1 MGCGLIVYC
10 LIMRVILSGSS
21 LRKLLLAGL
30 FGAFAAG
37 ELHGQTAADSAR
49 IYYRRGHREVDIRFR
64 ENGSELE
71 RFIGCVREVYE
82 TGRLEGVEIR
92 SYASP
97 DGTDRLNETLSRRR
111 ADSLASYIA
120 RRAGIP
126 GELIRARGEGVAWE
140 LLRGMVAS
148 SDMRCRDEVLDILD
162 NTPLW
167 IFDGAGRIV
176 DGRKKRLMDLR
187 GGVPYNYMAEH
198 FFPGLRTGFSAV
210 IRLESGPDV
219 PAV

>member
-1 MGCGLIVYC
+1 MCCGLIVYC
-10 LIMRVILSGSS
+10 LIMRFILSGSS

-126 GELIRARGEGVAWE
+126 GELIRARGEGVA
-140 LLRGMVAS
+140 
-148 SDMRCRDEVLDILD
+148 
-162 NTPLW
+162 
-167 IFDGAGRIV
+167 
-176 DGRKKRLMDLR
+176 
-187 GGVPYNYMAEH
+187 
-198 FFPGLRTGFSAV
+198 
-210 IRLESGPDV
+210 
-219 PAV
+219 

>member
-1 MGCGLIVYC
+1 MSVGCVVGCGLIVYC
-10 LIMRVILSGSS
+10 LIMRFILSGSS

-167 IFDGAGRIV
+167 IFDGAAASWTAARSV
-176 DGRKKRLMDLR
+176 
-187 GGVPYNYMAEH
+187 
-198 FFPGLRTGFSAV
+198 
-210 IRLESGPDV
+210 
-219 PAV
+219 

>member
-1 MGCGLIVYC
+1 MCCGLIVYC
-10 LIMRVILSGSS
+10 LIMRFILSGSS

-97 DGTDRLNETLSRRR
+97 DGKMCIRDSRRVNSPLGSVR
-111 ADSLASYIA
+111 AAESRLF
-120 RRAGIP
+120 RR
-126 GELIRARGEGVAWE
+126 
-140 LLRGMVAS
+140 
-148 SDMRCRDEVLDILD
+148 
-162 NTPLW
+162 
-167 IFDGAGRIV
+167 
-176 DGRKKRLMDLR
+176 
-187 GGVPYNYMAEH
+187 
-198 FFPGLRTGFSAV
+198 
-210 IRLESGPDV
+210 
-219 PAV
+219 